1 MWNRV
6 DPNSFESTGGIT
18 KESLGY
24 PKLRE
29 SNTCKWKSL
38 RVMRAMHVGLI
49 INSKHLKELRTS
61 KQYLLVPSS
70 FPTRH
75 ILGPG
80 IYLGR
85 KGGGISKTLVVIG
98 QAKKKMRNV
107 THMER
112 MLLAKKK

>member
-1 MWNRV
+1 
-6 DPNSFESTGGIT
+6 
-18 KESLGY
+18 
-24 PKLRE
+24 
-29 SNTCKWKSL
+29 
-38 RVMRAMHVGLI
+38 MHVGLI

-85 KGGGISKTLVVIG
+85 KGGEHFQNSRRHRTSKEENEKCHSHG
-98 QAKKKMRNV
+98 ENAAAREKKNDVAETK
-107 THMER
+107 
-112 MLLAKKK
+112 